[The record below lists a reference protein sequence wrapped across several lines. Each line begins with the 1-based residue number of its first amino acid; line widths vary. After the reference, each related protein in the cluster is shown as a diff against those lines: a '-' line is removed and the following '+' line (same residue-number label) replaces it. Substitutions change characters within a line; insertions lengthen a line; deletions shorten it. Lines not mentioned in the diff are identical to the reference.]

1 MKDNRPLTTS
11 LPLGDFNEFKLVK
24 YFAPFINTNCP
35 KKIINELDENIIIP
49 DNENYNLIL
58 TPKEIDED
66 IEHLST
72 LIATSINQYIQE
84 DFTSM

>member
-1 MKDNRPLTTS
+1 MV
-11 LPLGDFNEFKLVK
+11 E
-24 YFAPFINTNCP
+24 A
-35 KKIINELDENIIIP
+35 KKIINELDENIKIP